1 MKVNKLMFREYDIRG
16 IFGDDITEESSYL
29 IGRAFA
35 SKMTKLGLNKVL
47 LAYDNRLSSP
57 LIEENVLKGL
67 IESGITVYR
76 LGLATTPMCYFAC
89 NFYDVNCN
97 LMITA
102 SHNPKEYNGFK
113 STYNGCF
120 NTSGDEVRELYNII
134 EKEDFVNGNGQIID
148 CDIEEEYIKLLTD
161 NIVLGDRKIK
171 VVYDCGNGTTSIIA
185 DKIFSKLNI
194 ESIPLFNESDGNFPN
209 HHPDPCIE
217 ENLKDLKDA
226 VIKNNADLG
235 IGFDGDG
242 DRVGVVD
249 EKGNMIDTD
258 KYLIIMWKY
267 LHDKVEKKETFFDVK
282 CSTALEDELNK
293 LKIKS
298 ACTRPGFTKRESY
311 ERDVPL
317 GGELAGHICYRDK
330 FPGYDDGIY
339 GGIRLIERLS
349 HTNMPLSNLLDGI
362 NKYYSTK
369 ELKIKVE
376 DTKKFAIVEKV
387 REYCDN
393 KGYKYITVD
402 GIKVKFDDGFALV
415 RASNTGPNITMRYES
430 RSEERLKIIS
440 DEFNNLLNEL
450 SK

>member
-1 MKVNKLMFREYDIRG
+1 
-16 IFGDDITEESSYL
+16 
-29 IGRAFA
+29 
-35 SKMTKLGLNKVL
+35 
-47 LAYDNRLSSP
+47 
-57 LIEENVLKGL
+57 
-67 IESGITVYR
+67 
-76 LGLATTPMCYFAC
+76 
-89 NFYDVNCN
+89 
-97 LMITA
+97 
-102 SHNPKEYNGFK
+102 
-113 STYNGCF
+113 
-120 NTSGDEVRELYNII
+120 
-134 EKEDFVNGNGQIID
+134 
-148 CDIEEEYIKLLTD
+148 
-161 NIVLGDRKIK
+161 
-171 VVYDCGNGTTSIIA
+171 
-185 DKIFSKLNI
+185 
-194 ESIPLFNESDGNFPN
+194 
-209 HHPDPCIE
+209 
-217 ENLKDLKDA
+217 
-226 VIKNNADLG
+226 
-235 IGFDGDG
+235 
-242 DRVGVVD
+242 
-249 EKGNMIDTD
+249 MIDTD